1 MTDKKDIEKVV
12 QTFSIWW
19 ILALLLL
26 QGFLGVLAIYI
37 GAIAVVILNVARSK
51 MAVTSYCIQVVHS

>member
-1 MTDKKDIEKVV
+1 MT
-12 QTFSIWW
+12 
-19 ILALLLL
+19 LLLL

-51 MAVTSYCIQVVHS
+51 MAVTSYCIQVIYS